1 MRSVVFE
8 RFGEPSDV
16 LGTAERPL
24 PQPGPGEIRVRLV
37 LSPIH
42 NHDLWTIRGTYG
54 VKPALPATGGTEALG
69 IVDALGEGVSGP
81 AIGRRVVITGVSG
94 VWSEFFLA
102 PAARAIP
109 IPDSIDDETAC
120 QLIAMPVSALILL
133 HDLEVKAGDWIA
145 QNAANGAVGR
155 LVARLAAKRG
165 VRVLSVVRR
174 DAGLAELAAAG
185 IGDAVSS
192 EHAGWQERVQAIT
205 GGAPILRAVD
215 SVGGEAANQLAEL
228 LAPGGRLVSFGAM
241 SNRPLEIS
249 SGLLIFRRITV
260 SGFWAA
266 VRTGELGPKLGE
278 MIGELITMAA
288 SGELRLPVDGVFPLE
303 KAAEAAA
310 ASDRPGR
317 GGKVVLKP

>member
-8 RFGEPSDV
+8 RFGEPSEV

-81 AIGRRVVITGVSG
+81 AVGRRVVITGVSG

-192 EHAGWQERVQAIT
+192 EGEGWQERVQAIT

-215 SVGGEAANQLAEL
+215 SVGGAAANQLAEL

-241 SNRPLEIS
+241 SDRPLEIS

-278 MIGELITMAA
+278 MIGELIGMAA

>member
-8 RFGEPSDV
+8 RFGAPSEV
-16 LGTAERPL
+16 LGTAERPI

-174 DAGLAELAAAG
+174 DAGLAELSAAG
-185 IGDAVSS
+185 IGDAGSS
-192 EHAGWQERVQAIT
+192 EHVGWQERVQAIT
-205 GGAPILRAVD
+205 GGAPILRGVD

-228 LAPGGRLVSFGAM
+228 LASGGRLVSFGAM

>member
-8 RFGEPSDV
+8 RFGAPSEV

-102 PAARAIP
+102 PATRAIP

-174 DAGLAELAAAG
+174 DAGLAELSAAG

-192 EHAGWQERVQAIT
+192 EHPGWQERVQAIT

-241 SNRPLEIS
+241 SNQPLEIS

-266 VRTGELGPKLGE
+266 VRTGELGSKLGE

>member
-1 MRSVVFE
+1 MRSVVFG
-8 RFGEPSDV
+8 RFGEPSEV

-81 AIGRRVVITGVSG
+81 AVGRRVVITGIAG
-94 VWSEFFLA
+94 VWSDYFLA

-165 VRVLSVVRR
+165 ARVLSVVRH

-192 EHAGWQERVQAIT
+192 EGEGWQERVQAIT

-215 SVGGEAANQLAEL
+215 SVGGAAANQLAEL

-241 SNRPLEIS
+241 SDRPLEIS

-278 MIGELITMAA
+278 MIGELIGMAA
-288 SGELRLPVDGVFPLE
+288 SGELRLPVDGVFPLD

>member
-8 RFGEPSDV
+8 RFGAPSEV

-24 PQPGPGEIRVRLV
+24 PEPGPGEIRVRLV

-54 VKPALPATGGTEALG
+54 VKPTLPATGGTEALG

-165 VRVLSVVRR
+165 VRILSVVRR
-174 DAGLAELAAAG
+174 DAGLAELSAAG

-241 SNRPLEIS
+241 SNQPLEIS

-278 MIGELITMAA
+278 MIGELINMAA

>member
-8 RFGEPSDV
+8 RFGAPSEV

-102 PAARAIP
+102 PAARAFP
-109 IPDSIDDETAC
+109 IPDSVDDETAC

-174 DAGLAELAAAG
+174 DAGLAELSTAG

-192 EHAGWQERVQAIT
+192 EHVGWQERVQAIT